1 MQKKFTLFSLKKR
14 ILAILLVIS
23 FIFCAL
29 IVRLFVIQ
37 VINGK
42 SLQLRATD
50 QWTRDLSIV
59 APRGT
64 IYDTTGST
72 LAVSYTTYN
81 VYVRAREVTSPSK
94 VASILSQELTL
105 DFSSVYQKISNKN
118 VSEVLIKMQ
127 VDGETA
133 EAIYNHKLDGVY
145 LAENSDRYYP
155 NGNLLTQVLGFIS
168 IDNVGQTGVEAYYND
183 ILSGTDGYSYVQSDL
198 QGKEIGG
205 SLRYYY
211 PATAGSD
218 ITLTID
224 SKMQLILEQVL
235 EQIMEEQQAKNVS
248 GLIMNAKTGEILS
261 ISSKPS
267 FDLNDV
273 PRDDLEALFD
283 QSRVKLVTDI
293 YEPGSTFKILT
304 VAAALEAGVC
314 TLDDTFYCP
323 GYRII
328 DGERIKCWKTI
339 GHGNQTLAEAFSN
352 SCNCCFMDL
361 ALRLGVDRF
370 YEYMEKFGLGQQ
382 TGIDI
387 SGEGSGMLMAK
398 SQVRTVDL
406 ARMGFGHAVA
416 LTPIQ
421 LLTAV
426 AAIVNGG
433 TYNEPHILSSI
444 TDATSGETQTI
455 ESSVRSTGVVSSET
469 SQTVN
474 YLLELAENKT
484 GKYTFVEGYN
494 VGGKTGTAQK
504 YSESGGIAQGKYI
517 SSFIGTYPA
526 DDPEY
531 IVFIMV
537 DEPSAGA
544 YYGSIVAAPYGKIVF
559 SNLFDYLNEPKQDES
574 VVIEYVDMP
583 NVVGLSL
590 ADAAV
595 ALKNLG
601 LYYELDGEGEYITSQ
616 LPPAGTSLQVGTTV
630 VLIT

>member
-1 MQKKFTLFSLKKR
+1 MQKYFTLFSLKKR
-14 ILAILLVIS
+14 ILAVLLCIS

-29 IVRLFVIQ
+29 VVRLFVLQI
-37 VINGK
+37 VNGS

-50 QWTRDLSIV
+50 QWTRDLAIV
-59 APRGT
+59 APRGS
-64 IYDTTGST
+64 IYDRTGST

-94 VASILSQELTL
+94 TATLLSQTLDL
-105 DFSSVYQKISNKN
+105 DFSTVYQKVSNRK

-133 EAIYNHKLDGVY
+133 EIIYNYKLDGVY

-168 IDNVGQTGVEAYYND
+168 VDNVGQTGVEAYYND
-183 ILSGTDGYSYVQSDL
+183 YLKGSDGYSYVQSDL

-211 PATAGSD
+211 PASAGSNL
-218 ITLTID
+218 TLTID
-224 SKMQLILEQVL
+224 SKMQLIVEQTL
-235 EQIMEEQQAKNVS
+235 EQIIEEQKAKGVA
-248 GLIMNAKTGEILS
+248 GMIMNAKTGEILALS
-261 ISSKPS
+261 NKPS

-314 TLDDTFYCP
+314 SLDDTFYCP

-328 DGERIKCWKTI
+328 DGVRIRCWRTI

-370 YEYMEKFGLGQQ
+370 YEYMTKFGLGVK

-387 SGEGSGMLMAK
+387 AGEGSGMLMAK
-398 SQVRTVDL
+398 SLVKNVDL

-426 AAIVNGG
+426 AGIINGG
-433 TYNEPHILSSI
+433 TYNQPRILKSVSK
-444 TDATSGETQTI
+444 DGETTEFESTTRTQNLVSAQTSAI
-455 ESSVRSTGVVSSET
+455 
-469 SQTVN
+469 VN
-474 YLLELAENKT
+474 SLLEGAENKT

-504 YSESGGIAQGKYI
+504 YSESGGIDQGKYI

-526 DDPEY
+526 DNPEY
-531 IVFIMV
+531 LVFVMV
-537 DEPSAGA
+537 DEPGAGA
-544 YYGSIVAAPYGKIVF
+544 YYGSIVAAPYGKIIF
-559 SNLFDYLNEPKQDES
+559 TELFDYLNEEKQDPS
-574 VVIEYVDMP
+574 VVTEYVTMP
-583 NVVGLSL
+583 NLVGLSL
-590 ADAAV
+590 TDAAV
-595 ALKNLG
+595 ELKKIG
-601 LYYELDGEGEYITSQ
+601 LYYELDGEGEYVTAQ
-616 LPPAGTSLQVGTTV
+616 LPPPNTSIQVGTTI

>member
-1 MQKKFTLFSLKKR
+1 M
-14 ILAILLVIS
+14 LLCIS

-29 IVRLFVIQ
+29 VVRLFVLQI
-37 VINGK
+37 VNGS

-50 QWTRDLSIV
+50 QWTRDLAIV
-59 APRGT
+59 APRGS
-64 IYDTTGST
+64 IYDRTGST

-81 VYVRAREVTSPSK
+81 VYVRAREVTSPSR
-94 VASILSQELTL
+94 AATLLSQALEL
-105 DFSSVYQKISNKN
+105 DFSTVYQKVSNRK

-133 EAIYNHKLDGVY
+133 EIIYNYKLDGVY

-168 IDNVGQTGVEAYYND
+168 VDNVGQTGVEAYYND
-183 ILSGTDGYSYVQSDL
+183 YLKGSDGYSYVQSDL

-211 PATAGSD
+211 PASAGSNL
-218 ITLTID
+218 TLTID
-224 SKMQLILEQVL
+224 SKMQLIVEQTL
-235 EQIMEEQQAKNVS
+235 EQIMEEQKAKGVA
-248 GLIMNAKTGEILS
+248 GMIMNAKTGEILALS
-261 ISSKPS
+261 NKPS

-304 VAAALEAGVC
+304 VAAALEAAVC
-314 TLDDTFYCP
+314 SLDDTFYCP

-328 DGERIKCWKTI
+328 DGVRIRCWRTI

-370 YEYMEKFGLGQQ
+370 YEYMTKFGLGVK

-387 SGEGSGMLMAK
+387 AGEGSGMLMAK
-398 SQVRTVDL
+398 SLVKNVDL

-426 AAIVNGG
+426 AGIINGG
-433 TYNEPHILSSI
+433 TYNQPRILK
-444 TDATSGETQTI
+444 
-455 ESSVRSTGVVSSET
+455 SVSKDSET
-469 SQTVN
+469 TEFESTTRTQNLVSAQTSAIVN
-474 YLLELAENKT
+474 SLLEGAENKT

-504 YSESGGIAQGKYI
+504 YSESGGIDQGKYI

-526 DDPEY
+526 DNPEY
-531 IVFIMV
+531 LVFVMV
-537 DEPSAGA
+537 DEPGAGA
-544 YYGSIVAAPYGKIVF
+544 YYGSIVAAPYGKIIF
-559 SNLFDYLNEPKQDES
+559 TELFDYLNEEKQDPS
-574 VVIEYVDMP
+574 VVTEYVTMP
-583 NVVGLSL
+583 NLVGLSL
-590 ADAAV
+590 TDAAV
-595 ALKNLG
+595 ELKKIG
-601 LYYELDGEGEYITSQ
+601 LYYELDGEGEYVTAQ
-616 LPPAGTSLQVGTTV
+616 LPPPNTSIQVGTTI

>member
-1 MQKKFTLFSLKKR
+1 MQKYFTLFSLKKR
-14 ILAILLVIS
+14 ILAVLLCIS

-29 IVRLFVIQ
+29 VVRLFVLQI
-37 VINGK
+37 VNGS

-50 QWTRDLSIV
+50 QWTRDLAIV
-59 APRGT
+59 APRGS
-64 IYDTTGST
+64 IYDRTGST

-81 VYVRAREVTSPSK
+81 VYVRAREVTSPSRT
-94 VASILSQELTL
+94 ATLLSQALEL
-105 DFSSVYQKISNKN
+105 DFSTVYQKVSNRK

-133 EAIYNHKLDGVY
+133 EIIYNYKLDGVY

-168 IDNVGQTGVEAYYND
+168 VDNVGQTGVEAYYND
-183 ILSGTDGYSYVQSDL
+183 YLKGSDGYSYVQSDL

-211 PATAGSD
+211 PASAGSNL
-218 ITLTID
+218 TLTID
-224 SKMQLILEQVL
+224 SKMQLIVEQTL
-235 EQIMEEQQAKNVS
+235 EQIMEEQKAKGVA
-248 GLIMNAKTGEILS
+248 GMIMNAKTGEILALS
-261 ISSKPS
+261 NKPS

-273 PRDDLEALFD
+273 PRDDLETLFD

-314 TLDDTFYCP
+314 SLDDTFYCP

-328 DGERIKCWKTI
+328 DGVRIRCWRTI

-370 YEYMEKFGLGQQ
+370 YEYMTKFGLGVK

-387 SGEGSGMLMAK
+387 AGEGSGMLMAK
-398 SQVRTVDL
+398 SLVKNVDL

-426 AAIVNGG
+426 AGIINGG
-433 TYNEPHILSSI
+433 TYNQPRILK
-444 TDATSGETQTI
+444 
-455 ESSVRSTGVVSSET
+455 SVSKDSET
-469 SQTVN
+469 TEFESTTRTQNLVSAQTSAIVN
-474 YLLELAENKT
+474 SLLEGAENKT

-504 YSESGGIAQGKYI
+504 YSESGGIDQGKYI

-526 DDPEY
+526 DNPEY
-531 IVFIMV
+531 LVFVMV
-537 DEPSAGA
+537 DEPGAGA
-544 YYGSIVAAPYGKIVF
+544 YYGSIVAAPYGKIIF
-559 SNLFDYLNEPKQDES
+559 TELFDYLNEEKQDPS
-574 VVIEYVDMP
+574 VVTEYVTMP
-583 NVVGLSL
+583 NLVGLSL
-590 ADAAV
+590 TDAAV
-595 ALKNLG
+595 ELKKIG
-601 LYYELDGEGEYITSQ
+601 LYYELDGEGEYVTAQ
-616 LPPAGTSLQVGTTV
+616 LPPPNTSIQVGTTI

>member
-1 MQKKFTLFSLKKR
+1 MRKYFTLFSLKKR

-29 IVRLFVIQ
+29 VVRLFVIQ
-37 VINGK
+37 IINGND
-42 SLQLRATD
+42 LQLRATD

-64 IYDTTGST
+64 IYDSTGAT

-81 VYVRAREVTSPSK
+81 VYVRAREVTMPSQ
-94 VASILSQELTL
+94 VAYTLSQLLDL
-105 DFSSVYQKISNKN
+105 DFASVYEKVTKRS

-127 VDGETA
+127 VDGQTA
-133 EAIYNHKLDGVY
+133 EQIYNEKLDGVY
-145 LAENSDRYYP
+145 LAETSDRYYP

-168 IDNVGQTGVEAYYND
+168 VDNIGQTGIEAYYND
-183 ILSGTDGYSYVQSDL
+183 LLKGIDGYSYVQSDL

-205 SLRYYY
+205 SLRYYVQ
-211 PATAGSD
+211 ATAGDSL
-218 ITLTID
+218 TLTID
-224 SKMQLILEQVL
+224 SKMQLILEEAL
-235 EQIMEEQQAKNVS
+235 EQIMTEQTPKGVA
-248 GLIMNAKTGEILS
+248 GLIMNAKTGEILALS
-261 ISSKPS
+261 NKPS

-273 PRDDLEALFD
+273 PRDDLETLFD
-283 QSRVKLVTDI
+283 QSRIKIVTDV

-304 VAAALEAGVC
+304 VAAALEEGLC
-314 TLDDTFYCP
+314 SLDDTFYCP

-328 DGERIKCWKTI
+328 DGERIRCWKTI
-339 GHGNQTLAEAFSN
+339 GHGNQTLEEAFAN

-361 ALRLGVDRF
+361 ALRLGVDKF
-370 YEYMEKFGLGQQ
+370 YEYMEKFGLGQK
-382 TGIDI
+382 TGVDI
-387 SGEGSGMLMAK
+387 AGEASGILMDK

-416 LTPIQ
+416 VTPIQ

-426 AAIVNGG
+426 ASIVNGG
-433 TYNEPHILSSI
+433 TYNIPKLLSLI
-444 TDATSGETQTI
+444 TEEDGDVTTIDTEVKSKNIVSKSTSEI
-455 ESSVRSTGVVSSET
+455 
-469 SQTVN
+469 VN
-474 YLLELAENKT
+474 YLLECAENKT

-504 YSESGGIAQGKYI
+504 YNENGGIDQGKYI

-537 DEPSAGA
+537 DEPGAGA

-559 SNLFDYLNEPKQDES
+559 TNLFEYLGEEKQDES
-574 VVIEYVDMP
+574 VEVKYVTMP
-583 NVVGLSL
+583 DLVGLSL
-590 ADAAV
+590 AEAGSRLK
-595 ALKNLG
+595 ALN
-601 LYYELDGEGEYITSQ
+601 LYYELDGEGEFVTDQ
-616 LPPAGTSLQVGTTV
+616 LPPPNTMVQEGTTV

>member
-1 MQKKFTLFSLKKR
+1 MQKYFTLFSLKKR
-14 ILAILLVIS
+14 ILAVLLCIS
-23 FIFCAL
+23 FIFFAL
-29 IVRLFVIQ
+29 VVRLFVLQI
-37 VINGK
+37 VNGS

-50 QWTRDLSIV
+50 QWTRDLAIV
-59 APRGT
+59 APRGS
-64 IYDTTGST
+64 IYDRTGST

-81 VYVRAREVTSPSK
+81 VYVRAREVTSPSRT
-94 VASILSQELTL
+94 ATLLSQALEL
-105 DFSSVYQKISNKN
+105 DFSTVYQKVSNRK

-133 EAIYNHKLDGVY
+133 EVIYNYKLDGVY

-168 IDNVGQTGVEAYYND
+168 VDNVGQTGVEAYYND
-183 ILSGTDGYSYVQSDL
+183 YLKGSDGYSYVQSDL

-211 PATAGSD
+211 PASAGSD
-218 ITLTID
+218 LTLTID
-224 SKMQLILEQVL
+224 SKMQLIVEQTL
-235 EQIMEEQQAKNVS
+235 EQIMEAQKAKGVA
-248 GLIMNAKTGEILS
+248 GMIMNAKTGEILALS
-261 ISSKPS
+261 NKPS

-273 PRDDLEALFD
+273 PRDDLETLFD

-314 TLDDTFYCP
+314 SLDDTFYCP

-328 DGERIKCWKTI
+328 DGVRIRCWRTI
-339 GHGNQTLAEAFSN
+339 GHGNQTLAESFSN

-370 YEYMEKFGLGQQ
+370 YEYMTKFGLGVK

-387 SGEGSGMLMAK
+387 AGEGSGMLMAK
-398 SQVRTVDL
+398 SLVKNVDL

-426 AAIVNGG
+426 AGIINGG
-433 TYNEPHILSSI
+433 TYNQPRILK
-444 TDATSGETQTI
+444 
-455 ESSVRSTGVVSSET
+455 SVSKDSET
-469 SQTVN
+469 TEFESTTRTQNLVSEQTSAIVN
-474 YLLELAENKT
+474 SLLEGAENKT

-504 YSESGGIAQGKYI
+504 YSESGGIDQGKYI

-526 DDPEY
+526 DNPEY
-531 IVFIMV
+531 LVFVMV
-537 DEPSAGA
+537 DEPGAGA
-544 YYGSIVAAPYGKIVF
+544 YYGSIVAAPYGKIIF
-559 SNLFDYLNEPKQDES
+559 TQLFDYLNEEKQDPS
-574 VVIEYVDMP
+574 VVTEYVTMP
-583 NVVGLSL
+583 NLVGLSL
-590 ADAAV
+590 TDAAV
-595 ALKNLG
+595 ELKKIG
-601 LYYELDGEGEYITSQ
+601 LYYELDGEGEYVTAQ
-616 LPPAGTSLQVGTTV
+616 LPPPNTSIQVGTTI